1 MRVVVKAENCHNR
14 VVISQAVSWTT
25 GAKHQGK
32 ARQSTVPAVFLA
44 DMAGWYPLLFRRG
57 CAQRARISAA

>member
-1 MRVVVKAENCHNR
+1 LMRVVVKAENCHNR

-44 DMAGWYPLLFRRG
+44 DMAG
-57 CAQRARISAA
+57 